1 MSDAAYRSLHG
12 IRHFRLVRHALHPCR
27 QLGFHRL
34 AVRSDNFSHYG
45 FWHDLGNWLDDSG
58 LNAHF
63 LCQLARF
70 TTRQSL
76 YTLFLLR
83 LLHNRLFASLSFG
96 FLLRLTFVVTAAAGA
111 FAARLLLVTGFRFL
125 RVVA

>member
-1 MSDAAYRSLHG
+1 M
-12 IRHFRLVRHALHPCR
+12 
-27 QLGFHRL
+27 
-34 AVRSDNFSHYG
+34 RSDNFSHYG

-76 YTLFLLR
+76 HTHFLLS
-83 LLHNRLFASLSFG
+83 LLYFRLFTRLHLG